1 MISNAEA
8 NDIYGLRAED
18 DAAPVVRGLS
28 AVSWPAILAGAVVM
42 AASTLVLFA
51 IGAGFGL
58 ASAGPWPGG
67 QAPATFAL
75 VGGLWL
81 IVVQWIASGLGG
93 YLTGRLRT
101 RWIGTHDHE
110 VFFRDT
116 AHGFLTW
123 SLAAIVGAIAL
134 TSAVAAVSGKTAE
147 PVSGGGVSSQPAMI
161 GYDVDLLFRSTAPGD
176 AALKTEAK
184 AEASRILGKTAVAG
198 KAADADRAYL
208 AELVSAR
215 AGVAVETARTRV
227 GEVLDREI
235 DIAHTA
241 KKAASATAIFG
252 GLSMLVGAFIACVA
266 AALGGQQ
273 RDEHP

>member
-1 MISNAEA
+1 
-8 NDIYGLRAED
+8 
-18 DAAPVVRGLS
+18 
-28 AVSWPAILAGAVVM
+28 M

-58 ASAGPWPGG
+58 ASVGPWPGG

-123 SLAAIVGAIAL
+123 SLTAVVGAIAL
-134 TSAVAAVSGKTAE
+134 TSAVAAISGKAAE
-147 PVSGGGVSSQPAMI
+147 PVSGGGVSSQSAMT
-161 GYDVDLLFRSTAPGD
+161 GYDVDLLFRSTGPGD
-176 AALKTEAK
+176 VALKTEAK
-184 AEASRILGKTAVAG
+184 AEAAGILSRAAG
-198 KAADADRAYL
+198 VGTAADADRAYL

-215 AGVAVETARTRV
+215 TGASIEAARARVA
-227 GEVLDREI
+227 EVVDREVEA
-235 DIAHTA
+235 AHTA
-241 KKAASATAIFG
+241 KKAASAGAVFG

-273 RDEHP
+273 RDQHP